1 MDICINEIKRDT
13 AAGPDKMGL
22 KELTQLNSNA
32 IALILNEWWG
42 NKIPD
47 CVKECRLMQLPKM
60 SKDWEKVGN
69 WRSLLT
75 RNLFM
80 RLYAKIWDNRLQTT

>member
-1 MDICINEIKRDT
+1 MDICINEIKKDT

-32 IALILNEWWG
+32 IAVILNEWWG

-47 CVKECRLMQLPKM
+47 CVKECRSTQLPKT
-60 SKDWEKVGN
+60 SKD
-69 WRSLLT
+69 
-75 RNLFM
+75 
-80 RLYAKIWDNRLQTT
+80 